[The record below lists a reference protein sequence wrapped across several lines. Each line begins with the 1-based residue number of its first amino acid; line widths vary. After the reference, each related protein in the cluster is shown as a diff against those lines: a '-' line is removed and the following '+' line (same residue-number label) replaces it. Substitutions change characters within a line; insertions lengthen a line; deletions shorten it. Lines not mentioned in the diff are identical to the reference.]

1 MPLCMNTATTIKAAS
16 FLLAIQLFSSCIHPK
31 YELNAD
37 EKKLKHTGR
46 RGLGS
51 EVSIYY
57 DNAAIRR
64 FKDNGTYTIKFE
76 SHMAV
81 GDTASIRKAAINV
94 AKQLL
99 SIMNF
104 KEHHKFIKVVISG
117 TYGSYYGSTDYFYE
131 VKMPMDDLS
140 KAKFTHKYKGI
151 NVGPSAQRDN
161 RSLHQTISS
170 SEARAG
176 SH

>member
-1 MPLCMNTATTIKAAS
+1 MVVMVQLPYH
-16 FLLAIQLFSSCIHPK
+16 LAHKQSSSCIHPK

-37 EKKLKHTGR
+37 EKKLKRTGR

-51 EVSIYY
+51 EVTIFY

-76 SHMAV
+76 SHMAI

-94 AKQLL
+94 AKHLL
-99 SIMNF
+99 GIMNF

-117 TYGSYYGSTDYFYE
+117 TYGSYYGYTDYFYE

-140 KAKFTHKYKGI
+140 KAKFTHKYKGV
-151 NVGPSAQRDN
+151 NVGPSTYRET
-161 RSLHQTISS
+161 RPLPQTISP
-170 SEARAG
+170 SEARTG
-176 SH
+176 SN